1 MEEHLMRKPQA
12 VDVSQWR
19 DEMSPKERVMAAIRR
34 QETDRPACGSPTS
47 MATVECMDL
56 ANAWFPEVHQ
66 EGEGMAALGATSYT
80 VLGFDTIAPVFSV
93 QQEAAA
99 LGAEV
104 DWGTRAGQLPVNTAS
119 PWQTPDDVVLPADFL
134 DRPPMK
140 AVIDAIKILK
150 KQYGDRVAIIGKA
163 MGPWTL
169 TYHLRGVQDF
179 LLDVIIDPDAVRDFL
194 DRLVPVT
201 ILSAQ
206 AQFEAGADIVC
217 IPDHTTGDLVRAE
230 TYRDFLLP
238 VHQRM
243 VPIINA
249 MGPTIQHC
257 CGRTLDRMEYFSQ
270 SGYPAYHFES
280 RNDAREA
287 IRIVNGRMALA
298 GNVNAPETILQ
309 GTPEDVRRE
318 ALYAMAA
325 GVDLVGPEC
334 AIPAISPNANLVAIS
349 AASREFA
356 AAKRRGVD
364 LGLDVPPVVLQERE
378 RVAELERLRAAAA
391 HPAPA

>member
-1 MEEHLMRKPQA
+1 MK
-12 VDVSQWR
+12 
-19 DEMSPKERVMAAIRR
+19 
-34 QETDRPACGSPTS
+34 
-47 MATVECMDL
+47 L

-66 EGEGMAALGATSYT
+66 DGEGMAALGATSYT

-99 LGAEV
+99 LGAEE
-104 DWGTRAGQLPVNTAS
+104 DWGTRAGQLPVNLSS
-119 PWQTPDDVVLPADFL
+119 PWQTSDDVVIPGDFL

-150 KQYGDRVAIIGKA
+150 KQHGNRVAIIGKA

-169 TYHLRGVQDF
+169 AYHLHGVQDF
-179 LLDVIIDPDAVRDFL
+179 LLDVIVDPDAVRDFL
-194 DRLVPVT
+194 ERLYPVT

-206 AQFEAGADIVC
+206 AQFEAGADVIC

-243 VPIINA
+243 LPTINA

-270 SGYPAYHFES
+270 SGYPCYHFES

-287 IRIVNGRMALA
+287 VRVVAGRMTLA
-298 GNVNAPETILQ
+298 GNVNAPETILR
-309 GTPEDVRRE
+309 GTPEDVRLE

-334 AIPAISPNANLVAIS
+334 AIPATSPNANLVAIS
-349 AASREFA
+349 AASREYA
-356 AAKRRGVD
+356 VAKRHGVD
-364 LGLDVPPVVLQERE
+364 LGVDVPPVVLKERE
-378 RVAELERLRAAAA
+378 RIAELDRLRAAAA
-391 HPAPA
+391 RPAPA

>member
-1 MEEHLMRKPQA
+1 MSKPQA
-12 VDVSQWR
+12 IDISRWR
-19 DEMSPKERVMAAIRR
+19 DEMSPKERVMAAIRQ

-47 MATVECMDL
+47 MATIECMEL

-66 EGEGMAALGATSYT
+66 EGGGMAALGATSYT
-80 VLGFDTIAPVFSV
+80 ALGFDTIAPVFSV

-99 LGAEV
+99 LGAEE
-104 DWGTRAGQLPVNTAS
+104 DWGTRAGQLPVNLSS
-119 PWQTPDDVVLPADFL
+119 PWQTPEDVVVPDDFL

-140 AVIDAIKILK
+140 AVIDAIRILK

-163 MGPWTL
+163 MGPWTIA
-169 TYHLRGVQDF
+169 YHLRGVQDF
-179 LLDVIIDPDAVRDFL
+179 LLDIIVDPDAVRGFL
-194 DRLVPVT
+194 ERLYPVT

-206 AQFEAGADIVC
+206 VQFEAGADIVC

-243 VPIINA
+243 LPIIHA

-270 SGYPAYHFES
+270 SGYPCYHFES
-280 RNDAREA
+280 RNDARET
-287 IRIVNGRMALA
+287 IRIVKGRMALA
-298 GNVNAPETILQ
+298 GNVNAPGTILS
-309 GTPEDVRRE
+309 GTPEDVRLE

-334 AIPAISPNANLVAIS
+334 AIPATSPNANLVAIP

-378 RVAELERLRAAAA
+378 RIAELGRLRAAAA